1 MTDRPLPVIDSDS
14 QPYWEAT
21 ARHELRLPFCLDCDK
36 SFFMPRVLCPRCH
49 GDRVE
54 WRAASGTGVIY
65 SYTVARRPAGLAF
78 AARVPYVVALI
89 DLDEGVRLLS
99 QVITDD
105 VAAVRIGQRVH
116 VDFEDVAEGLALPVF
131 RIVSG

>member
-14 QPYWEAT
+14 EPYWA
-21 ARHELRLPFCLDCDK
+21 AAGRHELLLPFCIDCNK

-49 GDRVE
+49 GDRIE
-54 WRAASGTGVIY
+54 WRAASGGGVVY
-65 SYTVARRPAGLAF
+65 SYTIARRPAGPAF

-99 QVITDD
+99 NVITEDP
-105 VAAVRIGQRVH
+105 ATVRIGQRVH
-116 VDFEDVAEGLALPVF
+116 VDFEDAGEGLALPVF
-131 RIVSG
+131 RIVTG